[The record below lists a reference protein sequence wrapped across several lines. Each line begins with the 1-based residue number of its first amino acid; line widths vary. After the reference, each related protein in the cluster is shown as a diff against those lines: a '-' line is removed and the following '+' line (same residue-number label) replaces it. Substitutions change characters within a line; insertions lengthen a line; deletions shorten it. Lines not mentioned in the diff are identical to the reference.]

1 MMDIIT
7 LSQLQNDFNNAIEK
21 SLNQKFDIETEIKEV
36 LDFINTIPSQRV
48 FRKPIRPEFRTI
60 RVTRIFKINICDRQ
74 LLSEAFYS
82 IKETGTYNL
91 NRTVNNDDPTYIF
104 SSNTVKQAFELF
116 EYYKWLNKLLS
127 EPQKQQK
134 KSSLSHKQKLL
145 ALHYLGLDTSKF
157 ENSKTAK
164 ILSEILELSE
174 DNTRQYLS
182 YITAGKNEVRTK
194 ANLEKVNQLFENQG
208 LSDISLNIKKDL
220 EKL

>member
-1 MMDIIT
+1 MEIIK
-7 LSQLQNDFNNAIEK
+7 LQQFQNDFNSAIEK
-21 SLNQKFDIETEIKEV
+21 SLNQKLAIETEIKEV
-36 LDFINTIPSQRV
+36 LDFVNTIPIQRV
-48 FRKPIRPEFRTI
+48 FKKPTRPEFKTI
-60 RVTRIFKINICDRQ
+60 RNRRIFKLPICDRR
-74 LLSEAFYS
+74 LLSDAFY
-82 IKETGTYNL
+82 IIQETGTYDL
-91 NRTVNNDDPTYIF
+91 KRDFNDTDLTNQF
-104 SSNTVKQAFELF
+104 KEDTVKQGYVFF
-116 EYYKWLNKLLS
+116 EYYKWLNSLLT
-127 EPQKQQK
+127 EPKKEVK
-134 KSSLSHKQKLL
+134 KSSLTHKQKLL

-208 LSDISLNIKKDL
+208 FSDISFTIKRDL

>member
-1 MMDIIT
+1 MEIIK
-7 LSQLQNDFNNAIEK
+7 LEQFQNDFNTAIQK
-21 SLNQKFDIETEIKEV
+21 SLNKKLDTETEIKEILEFV
-36 LDFINTIPSQRV
+36 NTIPNQKA

-60 RVTRIFKINICDRQ
+60 RASRVSKIYPCDRI
-74 LLSEAFYS
+74 LLSDAFYS
-82 IKETGTYNL
+82 IKETGNYNL
-91 NRTVNNDDPTYIF
+91 VHTSNDTEITHQYRT
-104 SSNTVKQAFELF
+104 NTVKQASELF
-116 EYYKWLNKLLS
+116 EYYRWLYGLLTT
-127 EPQKQQK
+127 PQKKEK
-134 KSSLSHKQKLL
+134 KAPLTHKQKLL

-208 LSDISLNIKKDL
+208 LSEISTNIKKDL